1 MASNPTNNN
10 RSSDEDANESGQGDG
25 ATMSIG
31 ALSKATGIPKETI
44 RTWERRYGFPNPSRN
59 SAGHRAYQIKTVEH
73 LRLISRALSAGHRP
87 ANVVGE
93 DIDTLRA
100 MLEQT
105 GALESDDAATG
116 ATDDAPPQGEWLEDW
131 IAAAKQL
138 DGEQLEMYFRRS
150 WNELGGLK
158 FLTERARTFLNALGD
173 AWADGRLEVLHEHFT
188 SERLRDFLTS
198 KWRPLSDRASGPK
211 VVCATLPGEHHI
223 LGLHMAAVIMAMAGC
238 QPVFLGA
245 DTPLADIAGA
255 ARQEDCVAVLLSV
268 SVAADSATTQRSLN
282 SLRLALDPGVDMIIG
297 GAGNP
302 APDGEFTSFSE
313 LDPLYSWALE
323 LAKDHE

>member
-1 MASNPTNNN
+1 MASNPTD
-10 RSSDEDANESGQGDG
+10 RSRSPGSTSGGGDDDSG
-25 ATMSIG
+25 ATLSIG

-44 RTWERRYGFPNPSRN
+44 RTWERRYGYPDPNRN
-59 SAGHRAYQIKTVEH
+59 SAGHRVYEIDTVEH
-73 LRLISRALSAGHRP
+73 LRLISKAISAGHRP

-93 DIDTLRA
+93 ELDALRT
-100 MLEQT
+100 MLQQT
-105 GALESDDAATG
+105 GALESEDARRG
-116 ATDDAPPQGEWLEDW
+116 AEQDVTPQGEWLESW
-131 IAAAKQL
+131 LTAAENL
-138 DGEQLEMYFRRS
+138 DGEGLEMYFRRA
-150 WNELGGLK
+150 WNELGGIK
-158 FLTERARTFLNALGD
+158 FLSERARHFLSALGD

-223 LGLHMAAVIMAMAGC
+223 LGLHMAAVIVAMAGC

-255 ARQEDCVAVLLSV
+255 ARQEDANAVLVSV
-268 SVAADSATTQRSLN
+268 SVAADSATTRRSLS
-282 SLRLALDPGVDMIIG
+282 SLSLALDPSVELVVG

-302 APDGEFTSFSE
+302 ASNGEFTSFAA
-313 LDPLYSWALE
+313 LDPLYKWAIG
-323 LAKDHE
+323 LADEST

>member
-10 RSSDEDANESGQGDG
+10 RSSDEDQSHSGQEDG
-25 ATMSIG
+25 ATLSIG

-44 RTWERRYGFPNPSRN
+44 RTWERRYGFPDPDRN
-59 SAGHRAYQIKTVEH
+59 SAGHRAYKIKTVEH

-87 ANVVGE
+87 ANIVGE
-93 DIDTLRA
+93 DIETLRDI
-100 MLEQT
+100 LEQT
-105 GALESDDAATG
+105 GALESDDPAAAPTEES
-116 ATDDAPPQGEWLEDW
+116 PPQGEWLEDW
-131 IAAAKQL
+131 LEAAQRL

-158 FLTERARTFLNALGD
+158 FLTDRARPFLSALGD

-223 LGLHMAAVIMAMAGC
+223 LGLHMAAVVMAMAGC

-255 ARQEDCVAVLLSV
+255 ARQEDCLAVLISV

-282 SLRLALDPGVDMIIG
+282 SLRLALDPQVDLVLG

-302 APDGEFTSFSE
+302 SPEGRYTSFSTLE
-313 LDPLYSWALE
+313 PLYQWALE
-323 LAKDHE
+323 FARDHD